1 MSLALFATALGACT
15 RPVTQIVLIV
25 ESDLRAPS
33 EIDRVD
39 VHVLG
44 PSGERVRAGATLGTP
59 ESPRPPFTL
68 GITPATTRLSPVH
81 IRVVASRGGNTVVER
96 VIRTEFEHDRSLEL
110 VVRLERACA
119 AVTCGEG
126 VTCDDGRCVDV
137 FVDPSWLPP
146 FVGLPQSG
154 SDAGMAGDACVG
166 DPGAAETCDG
176 VDQDCDG
183 VIDEGLDLD
192 ANPDHCGV
200 CGNACG
206 DGVACLRGS
215 CGDPAVQLAL
225 GEWHSCALR
234 RSGRVACWGANETG
248 QLGDSS
254 RTDQP
259 RPTEV
264 AGIEDAIEIGV
275 GERHACVLGRD
286 GRVRCWGWNARGELG
301 DGTTTNRDAPVE
313 VPLDGVVELGI
324 GYEHSCARTS
334 SGEIWCWG
342 ALVDFD
348 RGTGELLSRSS
359 PVRIGGVSAPRA
371 IAGGNDS
378 TCAIEGTGR
387 VVCWGEDIEGRLGD
401 GWPYDDHG
409 APGPIAESF
418 AAESIDRYAYGWY
431 AIADDGDV
439 WAWGD
444 NDDLQLARTGI
455 SESARPITIDG
466 VDGAV
471 QIAGGRQHGCAR
483 GPDWVRCWGDDSRG
497 QLGRGTIMG
506 NDHATPAAVVGLPV
520 GLREL
525 AVGAS
530 HACVR
535 TDAEVWCWGGND
547 RGQVGDG
554 TFADRGRAVRAVLPG
569 AAR

>member
-1 MSLALFATALGACT
+1 MSLALLATAAACA

-33 EIDRVD
+33 EIDRID

-59 ESPRPPFTL
+59 ESPEPPFTL
-68 GITPATTRLSPVH
+68 GITPGTTRLSPVH
-81 IRVVASRGGNTVVER
+81 IRVVASRRGNTVVER

-119 AVTCGEG
+119 SVTCGENA
-126 VTCDDGRCVDV
+126 TCSEGECVDV
-137 FVDPSWLPP
+137 FVDPSQLPP
-146 FVGLPQSG
+146 FVRVFARD
-154 SDAGMAGDACVG
+154 DAGTSPDACVG

-176 VDQDCDG
+176 IDQDCDG
-183 VIDEGLDLD
+183 MIDEGIDLD
-192 ANPDHCGV
+192 ASPEHCGV
-200 CGNACG
+200 CGNAC
-206 DGVACLRGS
+206 DEGVACLRGS
-215 CGDPAVQLAL
+215 CGDPAVQIGL
-225 GEWHSCALR
+225 GEVHSCALR

-254 RTDQP
+254 RTD
-259 RPTEV
+259 RARATEV
-264 AGIEDAIEIGV
+264 AGIEDAIELGV

-313 VPLDGVVELGI
+313 VPIDAVVELGI

-334 SGEIWCWG
+334 GGEIWCWG
-342 ALVDFD
+342 SQVDFD
-348 RGTGELLSRSS
+348 RGTGALLSRSS

-371 IAGGNDS
+371 VAGGNES
-378 TCAIEGTGR
+378 TCVIEGSGR
-387 VVCWGEDIEGRLGD
+387 VMCWGQDVAGRLGD
-401 GWPYDDHG
+401 GWPLDDRG
-409 APGPIAESF
+409 APAPLAESF
-418 AAESIDRYAYGWY
+418 AAESVERYAYGWY
-431 AIADDGDV
+431 AIADDGGI
-439 WAWGD
+439 WGWGD
-444 NDDLQLARTGI
+444 NEDLQLARTGI
-455 SESARPITIDG
+455 AESPRPITLSG
-466 VDGAV
+466 LDGAA

-483 GPDWVRCWGDDSRG
+483 GVDWARCWGNDSRG

-506 NDHATPAAVVGLPV
+506 NDHATPAGVVGLPV

-525 AVGAS
+525 AVGGH

-535 TDAEVWCWGGND
+535 TDREVWCWGGND
-547 RGQVGDG
+547 RGQLGDG
-554 TFADRGRAVRAVLPG
+554 TFADRARAVLAVLPG
-569 AAR
+569 ATR